1 MLKPNS
7 YYTGCPL
14 TCIDTSL
21 YGALLLVD
29 PEDEYFPEEMAAL
42 KKAVDSGMS
51 LVVFADWYNASL
63 LRHVKFYDENTRQW

>member
-1 MLKPNS
+1 MYNFFPGS
-7 YYTGCPL
+7 PL

-42 KKAVDSGMS
+42 KKAVDSGLS
-51 LVVFADWYNASL
+51 LIVFADWYNASL